1 MERYDDE
8 EQRRSAGRLA
18 ATRRDAF
25 PCDAWRR
32 WPENLDDPLHWVGL
46 RFLGRLALRRNWRRR
61 GHVAFR

>member
-8 EQRRSAGRLA
+8 EQRRSAGRPA

-32 WPENLDDPLHWVGL
+32 WHKNLDDPLHWVGL
-46 RFLGRLALRRNWRRR
+46 RFLGRLAL
-61 GHVAFR
+61 V